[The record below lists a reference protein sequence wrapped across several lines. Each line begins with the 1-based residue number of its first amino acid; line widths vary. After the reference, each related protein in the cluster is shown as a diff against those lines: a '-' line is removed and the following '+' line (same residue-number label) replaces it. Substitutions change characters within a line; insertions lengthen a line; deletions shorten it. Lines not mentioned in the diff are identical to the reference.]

1 MQPEPATQPVLRSH
15 EASVANLRGMA
26 TTSVSDPERESFLLE
41 LLHFAGWRL
50 EIRRGSSTRIRAAR
64 SGVELDV
71 TGPSLSHAA
80 GTLFAH
86 AMRSSSGTGRS
97 EGTGWTR

>member
-1 MQPEPATQPVLRSH
+1 MQPDPATQALLRSP
-15 EASVANLRGMA
+15 EASVETMRVMA
-26 TTSVSDPERESFLLE
+26 MSSVSDPERESFLLE

-64 SGVELDV
+64 GGVELDV

-80 GTLFAH
+80 GTLFAR
-86 AMRSSSGTGRS
+86 AMRSNRGTGRPA
-97 EGTGWTR
+97 GTGWTR

>member
-1 MQPEPATQPVLRSH
+1 M
-15 EASVANLRGMA
+15 RGMA
-26 TTSVSDPERESFLLE
+26 TNSVGDPERESFLLQ

-80 GTLFAH
+80 GTLFAR
-86 AMRSSSGTGRS
+86 AMRSSSASGRP
-97 EGTGWTR
+97 EGAEWTR

>member
-1 MQPEPATQPVLRSH
+1 MRPDPAAQAVLRSP
-15 EASVANLRGMA
+15 EASVATMLGMA
-26 TTSVSDPERESFLLE
+26 MSSVSDPERKSFLLE

-64 SGVELDV
+64 GRVELDV

-80 GTLFAH
+80 GTMFAR
-86 AMRSSSGTGRS
+86 AMRSSRGTGRAK
-97 EGTGWTR
+97 GA

>member
-1 MQPEPATQPVLRSH
+1 MQPDRATQPLLRSH
-15 EASVANLRGMA
+15 EASVASMLAVA

-71 TGPSLSHAA
+71 TGPTLSHAA
-80 GTLFAH
+80 GTLFAR
-86 AMRSSSGTGRS
+86 AMRSSRGSKGTRWA
-97 EGTGWTR
+97 T

>member
-1 MQPEPATQPVLRSH
+1 
-15 EASVANLRGMA
+15 MA

-50 EIRRGSSTRIRAAR
+50 EIRQGATTRIRAAR

-71 TGPSLSHAA
+71 TGRSLAQAA
-80 GTLFAH
+80 GMLFAR
-86 AMRSSSGTGRS
+86 AMRSSRGTGRA
-97 EGTGWTR
+97 EGIRWTR

>member
-1 MQPEPATQPVLRSH
+1 MRPDPATQAMLRSP
-15 EASVANLRGMA
+15 EAWVATMLGMA
-26 TTSVSDPERESFLLE
+26 MSSVSDPERESFLLE

-71 TGPSLSHAA
+71 TCPSLSHAA
-80 GTLFAH
+80 GTLFAR
-86 AMRSSSGTGRS
+86 AMRSSRGTGRS
-97 EGTGWTR
+97 EVTGWTR

>member
-1 MQPEPATQPVLRSH
+1 ML
-15 EASVANLRGMA
+15 GMA
-26 TTSVSDPERESFLLE
+26 TSSVSDPERESFLLE

-64 SGVELDV
+64 GRVELDV

-80 GTLFAH
+80 GTVFAR
-86 AMRSSSGTGRS
+86 AMRSSRGTGRA
-97 EGTGWTR
+97 EGA

>member
-1 MQPEPATQPVLRSH
+1 MPPDCAAQAPLRPYEAPV
-15 EASVANLRGMA
+15 ASIAGMA
-26 TTSVSDPERESFLLE
+26 TNWVSHPERESFLLE
-41 LLHFAGWRL
+41 LLRFAGWRRQV
-50 EIRRGSSTRIRAAR
+50 RRGSSTRIRAAR

-71 TGPSLSHAA
+71 TGPSLSHEA
-80 GTLFAH
+80 GTLFAR

>member
-1 MQPEPATQPVLRSH
+1 ML
-15 EASVANLRGMA
+15 GMA

-50 EIRRGSSTRIRAAR
+50 EIRPGSTTRIRAAR

-71 TGPSLSHAA
+71 TGPSLSYAA
-80 GTLFAH
+80 GTLFAR
-86 AMRSSSGTGRS
+86 AMRSSRRPGSPDETR
-97 EGTGWTR
+97 WTS